1 MGSSPFW
8 RCQDPPKTP
17 SLWGRFRS
25 PTEAEDLQETKKI
38 GAISWI
44 KHLYLLGVLK
54 CISAQPLSP
63 DFCCLVPGFRNELR
77 FLLRRLG
84 AVWAALILHRFCAA
98 HLANLLGVKLQ
109 IEICVGK
116 WGELYLSECKPVR
129 SVRGQTI
136 WRTKGSKR
144 YKKPPHAIGG
154 KPFKGVYLVN
164 SLRQLRH
171 LEQDQIVIQ
180 FHLKSLTFSLE
191 PMSQFRQIGLH
202 KLERRV

>member
-1 MGSSPFW
+1 MHFCP
-8 RCQDPPKTP
+8 
-17 SLWGRFRS
+17 
-25 PTEAEDLQETKKI
+25 
-38 GAISWI
+38 AII
-44 KHLYLLGVLK
+44 
-54 CISAQPLSP
+54 P
-63 DFCCLVPGFRNELR
+63 R
-77 FLLRRLG
+77 FLLPSARFPKWAEVPFEATG

-191 PMSQFRQIGLH
+191 PMSQFRQIGLEGSTNLNAGFWGES
-202 KLERRV
+202 KR